1 MAITLNGTTG
11 ITTPAETATTSVT
24 TPLLTSPA
32 ATALTIQS
40 AGTTAMTVDTSQNVG
55 IGTASPATKL
65 QISSSTGPSSDDY
78 GFIQANYTGS
88 TTTVNAGI
96 TVKNY
101 QGTSQ
106 FMQWDV
112 NGLRLGSRIKTNT
125 GTGQVVFT
133 YGNDSEAMRIDTSG
147 NLLVGT
153 TVSSSPTATG
163 VALKANGFNEF
174 RRDAAYVMGIFITNA
189 NTGAFVE
196 FRQNGSVRGTISTDG
211 STTAYNTSSDYRLKE
226 NVTKISD
233 GLAAVSLLNPVR
245 YHWKEN
251 GTPGEGFLAHE
262 LQEVIPLAVTGA
274 KDAVDDEGNIKPQG
288 VDYSKIVVHLVAA
301 IQEISA
307 KNDALEAVNAA
318 FESRLAALEAK

>member
-1 MAITLNGTTG
+1 MSIILNGSTG

-24 TPLLTSPA
+24 TPIVTSPS

-40 AGTTAMTVDTSQNVG
+40 AGTTAMTVSTSQYVG
-55 IGTASPATKL
+55 VGTTSPQSTLSIKGAFQGSPTGGDGIQLGAIGGYAVMEMSGT
-65 QISSSTGPSSDDY
+65 TG
-78 GFIQANYTGS
+78 GFIDFNKGDGTDFLGRIIYNNTSNYMS
-88 TTTVNAGI
+88 F
-96 TVKNY
+96 
-101 QGTSQ
+101 Q
-106 FMQWDV
+106 
-112 NGLRLGSRIKTNT
+112 TNS
-125 GTGQVVFT
+125 V
-133 YGNDSEAMRIDTSG
+133 EAARIDTSG

-153 TVSSSPTATG
+153 TVSGSPTTTG
-163 VALKANGFNEF
+163 VALKANNFNEF

-189 NTGAFVE
+189 NTGPFVE
-196 FRQNGSVRGTISTDG
+196 FRQNGSIRGTISTDG

-226 NVTKISD
+226 NVTQISD
-233 GLAAVSLLNPVR
+233 GLSAVSLLNPVR

-301 IQEISA
+301 IQELSA
-307 KNDALEAVNAA
+307 KNDALEA
-318 FESRLAALEAK
+318 RLAALEAK